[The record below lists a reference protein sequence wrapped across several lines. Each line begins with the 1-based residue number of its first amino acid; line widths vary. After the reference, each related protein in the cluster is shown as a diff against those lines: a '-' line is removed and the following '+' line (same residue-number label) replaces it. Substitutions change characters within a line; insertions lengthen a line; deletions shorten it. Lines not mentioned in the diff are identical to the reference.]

1 MLSYKLYGLS
11 AQGEVLFGRDFCAA
25 DLAEAKAAA
34 EAALAQAAV
43 VELWQQSVRVYRGR
57 QPAVPAG
64 PMFED
69 R

>member
-11 AQGEVLFGRDFCAA
+11 AQGEVLFGRDLRAA
-25 DLAEAKAAA
+25 DLQAAKAAA
-34 EAALAQAAV
+34 EAALSQAAV

-64 PMFED
+64 
-69 R
+69 